1 MKTKKYIAMVA
12 IGLAMITGCGKD
24 DIKQIDSTIDLDVSN
39 VDFSQT
45 VTVAWNSDGSATVS
59 ANVDGMTVSGAST
72 GKVTIDYS
80 GSEKIEYKLS
90 GSTSNGYLKIYSG
103 AMQKLTLNNVSIA
116 NSTGAAIN
124 LQGPSSSPADGW
136 ITYVVMNGINTVA
149 DGSSYSSTPSDED
162 EKGVVFAEGWLI
174 FSGSGS
180 MTVTASGKSGIASDD
195 YVVMMGGSVEVNSTS
210 SVKVSGSD
218 TTKVSGVK
226 AKDGFVMNDGTLNIS
241 CTGQGCK
248 GLSGDGT
255 AVFAGGTVSVAVS
268 GSNYGSSSG
277 GSGGRGGGFG
287 GRKSSSAVQAK
298 GIKFDDNITFS
309 GSTVSVS
316 SANHEG
322 IESKGE
328 ISVTG
333 GEVYSYASDD
343 AINSASTMTISGGYV
358 CAHSSGNDGLD
369 ANGNL
374 YIKGGVVYAI
384 GASSPEVAVDANTEG
399 GYTLYVQGGT
409 LVAIGG
415 LESGASLSQTC
426 YSASSWS
433 SNTWYALTVGSNTWA
448 FKTPSSGGSGLV
460 VSGSSTPTLKSGV
473 SVSGG
478 TSYFSGTLTANGS
491 VSGGSTV
498 SLSQYSGGNNGGGRH

>member
-1 MKTKKYIAMVA
+1 MFYLWIVA
-12 IGLAMITGCGKD
+12 SLLAASCGKD
-24 DIKQIDSTIDLDVSN
+24 SITEISSTQVDDVSQ
-39 VDFSQT
+39 VLTGAT
-45 VTVAWNSDGSATVS
+45 VTIAWNGTGAATVS
-59 ANVDGMTVSGAST
+59 GSTDGLTVKENSS
-72 GKVTIDYS
+72 GKVTISYT
-80 GSEKIEYKLS
+80 GSKVLEYQLS
-90 GSTSNGYLKIYSG
+90 GTTSNGYLKIYSG
-103 AMQKLTLNNVSIA
+103 VTQKLVLNSVSIT

-124 LQGPSSSPADGW
+124 LQGPEDSPADGEV
-136 ITYVVMNGINTVA
+136 TYVVLNGSSTLA
-149 DGSSYSSTPSDED
+149 DGSTYSSTPSDED
-162 EKGVVFAEGWLI
+162 EKGAVFGEGSLI

-180 MTVTASGKSGIASDD
+180 LTVTASGKSGIVSDD
-195 YVVMMGGSVEVNSTS
+195 YVKVMSGTITVNSSS
-210 SVKVSGSD
+210 SVKVSGTD

-226 AKDGFVMNDGTLNIS
+226 AKDGFEMQDGTLTVS

-248 GLSGDGT
+248 GISGDGT
-255 AVFAGGTVSVAVS
+255 ATFADGTVSVAVS

-277 GSGGRGGGFG
+277 GGGGFG

-298 GIKFDDNITFS
+298 GIKFDGSITFS
-309 GSTVSVS
+309 GSTASVS

-328 ISVTG
+328 IVVTG
-333 GEVYSYASDD
+333 GEVYSTASDD

-399 GYTLYVQGGT
+399 GYKLYVTGGT
-409 LVAIGG
+409 LIAIGG

-426 YSASSWS
+426 YSSSSWS
-433 SNTWYALTVGSNTWA
+433 SNAWYGLTVGSTQYA
-448 FKTPSSGGSGLV
+448 FKTPSSGGSTLV
-460 VSGSSTPTLKSGV
+460 VSGSSTPSLKSGV
-473 SVSGG
+473 STSGG
-478 TSYFSGTLTANGS
+478 TSHFGGMLLEGCT

-498 SLSQYSGGNNGGGRH
+498 SLSQYSGGNSGGGGGQPGGGGRH